1 MSSLRQTPLKEF
13 QGKSMRGQYKFQKYQ
28 KTRINDVEQVTIIKR
43 NSSAAVQNIC
53 LLYTSDAADE

>member
-13 QGKSMRGQYKFQKYQ
+13 QVKSMRGQYKFQKYQ

-43 NSSAAVQNIC
+43 NSSAAVQNI
-53 LLYTSDAADE
+53 